1 MNVKFAANLSKLDV
15 IDPSVDTQSFQPS
28 WHCFVM
34 FDQRLL
40 TDDSSTLGAL
50 CLTACRLLH
59 KIWMLVSFSDTR
71 KRYWHDRLRDRNS
84 IALFLRTGP
93 LWFGNEIR
101 LKLSNW
107 VWIVNTHY
115 GICIDRF
122 VCQKLSNIKQ
132 NPHHKV
138 HGHYL
143 TWWRRSHFTS
153 LLNELLGTR

>member
-71 KRYWHDRLRDRNS
+71 KRY
-84 IALFLRTGP
+84 
-93 LWFGNEIR
+93 
-101 LKLSNW
+101 
-107 VWIVNTHY
+107 
-115 GICIDRF
+115 
-122 VCQKLSNIKQ
+122 
-132 NPHHKV
+132 
-138 HGHYL
+138 
-143 TWWRRSHFTS
+143 
-153 LLNELLGTR
+153 